1 MSVAKWHAAKGLQGR
16 ACATRGGMAVRN
28 LPPEQ
33 TQVLK
38 MSIETVRVLAVPT
51 VTKLGPET
59 PGSVVVG
66 GSHAAV
72 FTTYL
77 TLKAGARAAIQHDA
91 AMGRDQA
98 GIRGLGWAEQFG
110 FAIAAVDARTARIG
124 DGADMLERGIIS
136 AVNRPAAACNVEPGM
151 TCREAADRLRAAA
164 PPHAPAPDTLETRT
178 EEVLPG
184 TRRAIVM
191 VDSVAL
197 ARESDAGGI
206 VLTGSHGGT
215 PSAGYAGKVGMQLV
229 LFNDAGFGADYAG
242 IASLPVLDDKGI
254 AAAAVSAFTARIGDG
269 RSTYQDGIISA
280 VNARAAALGAVVGA
294 PATDFVRSVAAR

>member
-1 MSVAKWHAAKGLQGR
+1 MSMEKV
-16 ACATRGGMAVRN
+16 
-28 LPPEQ
+28 
-33 TQVLK
+33 
-38 MSIETVRVLAVPT
+38 SVLAVPT

-59 PGSVVVG
+59 PGAVVVG
-66 GSHAAV
+66 GSHAAI

-91 AMGRDQA
+91 AMGLDQA
-98 GIRGLGWAEQFG
+98 GIRGLAWAEQFG
-110 FAIAAVDARTARIG
+110 FAIAAVDARSARIG

-136 AVNRPAAACNVEPGM
+136 AVNGPAAACNVAPGM
-151 TCREAADRLRAAA
+151 SCRQAADLLRSA
-164 PPHAPAPDTLETRT
+164 PPPRSIPPAASEART

-184 TRRAIVM
+184 ASRPIVM

-197 ARESDAGGI
+197 AREGDAGGI

-242 IASLPVLDDKGI
+242 IASLPTLEDKGI

-269 RSTYQDGIISA
+269 RSTYLDGIISA
-280 VNARAAALGAVVGA
+280 ANERAVALGAVVGA
-294 PATDFVRSVAAR
+294 PARDFVRSLLTQ

>member
-1 MSVAKWHAAKGLQGR
+1 MTLEKVK
-16 ACATRGGMAVRN
+16 
-28 LPPEQ
+28 
-33 TQVLK
+33 
-38 MSIETVRVLAVPT
+38 VLAVPT

-59 PGSVVVG
+59 QGAVVVG
-66 GSHAAV
+66 GSHAAIY
-72 FTTYL
+72 TTYL
-77 TLKAGARAAIQHDA
+77 TLRAGARAAIQHDA

-136 AVNRPAAACNVEPGM
+136 AVNRPAAACKVRPGM
-151 TCREAADRLRAAA
+151 SCREAADLLRAAA
-164 PPHAPAPDTLETRT
+164 GPHAPAPDTMESRI

-184 TRRAIVM
+184 TGRVIVM

-242 IASLPVLDDKGI
+242 IAALPMLEDKGI

-269 RSTYQDGIISA
+269 RSTYLDGIISA
-280 VNARAAALGAVVGA
+280 ANDRAVALGAVVGA
-294 PATDFVRSVAAR
+294 PASEFVRSVAAGQRRP